1 MHISIKSK
9 DMELVAKGEDVKD
22 YINNN
27 ENVTEIKW
35 DPFDDNISIP
45 YEVFY
50 EFINKRLK
58 TIYLFRKNAFLN
70 DVVKWATIFIAQK
83 NKVK

>member
-1 MHISIKSK
+1 
-9 DMELVAKGEDVKD
+9 VGDVKD
-22 YINNN
+22 YISNN

-35 DPFDDNISIP
+35 DSLDDNISVP

-50 EFINKRLK
+50 EFINKK
-58 TIYLFRKNAFLN
+58 EYIYLFRKNAFLN
-70 DVVKWATIFIAQK
+70 DVANKTTFANIYNNFI